1 MIDPNVIGNVLDEVR
16 IPVERGKVLE
26 LARALHDDNPIYR
39 DASAARAAGFD
50 GVPAPLTYSVVAMHW
65 RERDDDRMVEEL
77 GLEVARV
84 LHGEV
89 RWTYLA
95 PIQVGD
101 ELHGVR
107 RVSDVATK
115 QGSRGGTMTIVSLE
129 TEYTNQDGAV
139 VLRQHDKLIERG
151 A

>member
-1 MIDPNVIGNVLDEVR
+1 MIDPSVIGSVLDEVR

-39 DASAARAAGFD
+39 DAGAARAAGFD
-50 GVPAPLTYSVVAMHW
+50 AVPAPLTYSVVAMHW
-65 RERDDDRMVEEL
+65 RERDDDRMAEEL
-77 GLEVARV
+77 GLDVARV

-107 RVSDVATK
+107 RVSDATTK

-129 TEYTNQDGAV
+129 TEFTNQDGEV